1 MQVSEICSCL
11 AESSREMNRVEE
23 RAGSMGEEEGFIPR
37 QNLPEYVSN
46 QVIQKDLKIPS

>member
-1 MQVSEICSCL
+1 
-11 AESSREMNRVEE
+11 MNRVEE

-46 QVIQKDLKIPS
+46 KFSKRILKIPFVKGFPFVENSPFV

>member
-1 MQVSEICSCL
+1 
-11 AESSREMNRVEE
+11 MNRVEE

-46 QVIQKDLKIPS
+46 